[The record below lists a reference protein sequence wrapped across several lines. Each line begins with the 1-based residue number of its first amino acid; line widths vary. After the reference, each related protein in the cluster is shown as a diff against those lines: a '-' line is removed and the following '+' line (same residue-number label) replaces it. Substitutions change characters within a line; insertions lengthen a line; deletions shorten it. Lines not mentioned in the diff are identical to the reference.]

1 MICESC
7 FYFNEINLLRRLE
20 NGKVYPC
27 LKVNTPGGRYW
38 DEHQKAPKECADIKF
53 KETATITKEVRR

>member
-7 FYFNEINLLRRLE
+7 EYFNEVSMMRPLE

-27 LKVNTPGGRYW
+27 LKVNTPGGRHW
-38 DEHQKAPKECADIKF
+38 SEKQKAPKTCADIKF
-53 KETATITKEVRR
+53 KKTATITKEVRR